1 MTPKTKMKMREKIAL
16 ACFMESVPLLIEKWQ
31 KDASEKTFDEY
42 LLNVY
47 ADGKALQQKNKKE
60 VKKPDECDSYGNY

>member
-1 MTPKTKMKMREKIAL
+1 MIPKTKMKMREKIAL

-47 ADGKALQQKNKKE
+47 AEGKALQQKNK
-60 VKKPDECDSYGNY
+60 NRR